1 MPRYEGDNGAGRGI
15 YEAMFPTA
23 RSDSFVSQLRPESQ
37 RRALRS
43 KTAEMASTV
52 AALDSSVSDLQ
63 RSLDTL
69 QPEIDELT
77 SSVPAASIPEI
88 LAAAT
93 DTLHHL
99 ISFLS
104 TRKHSTATARDNGEL
119 QAQLAHLFGTFAQAE
134 GVAITDGHS
143 CESALSDISKFH
155 ESRVSPLLREFSAV
169 KERALVMVADAGRA
183 VDAAVEEQGEAQKR
197 VDANRESIAATSKHL
212 DEAQAT
218 LNSIAYQMEA
228 LVERRRELEEK
239 KQEAKERREIQRV
252 CASSLSLGS
261 CG

>member
-1 MPRYEGDNGAGRGI
+1 MQSYQGYNGAGRRI

-23 RSDSFVSQLRPESQ
+23 RSDSFCFPTTPDSC
-37 RRALRS
+37 RRVLRS
-43 KTAEMASTV
+43 TIAEMASTV

-63 RSLDTL
+63 LALDTL

-88 LAAAT
+88 LATAA

-99 ISFLS
+99 IAFLS
-104 TRKHSTATARDNGEL
+104 ARKNSTTTARDNGEL
-119 QAQLAHLFGTFAQAE
+119 QAQLAHLFGTFARAE

-143 CESALSDISKFH
+143 CESALVDISKFH

-169 KERALVMVADAGRA
+169 KERALVLVADAGKA

-197 VDANRESIAATSKHL
+197 VDANRDSVAATSKHL

-218 LNSIAYQMEA
+218 LNTIAYQMEA

-252 CASSLSLGS
+252 CVSSFA
-261 CG
+261 